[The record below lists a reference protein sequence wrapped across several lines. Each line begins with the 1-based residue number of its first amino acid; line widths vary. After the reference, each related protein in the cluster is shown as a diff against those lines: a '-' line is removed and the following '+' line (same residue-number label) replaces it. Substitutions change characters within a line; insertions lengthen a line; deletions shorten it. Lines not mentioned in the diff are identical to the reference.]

1 MAFKIIWSQ
10 QAREDLRD
18 IVTFIAK
25 DNRAIAESFGCL
37 LMSKV
42 DLLAQ
47 FPRLGRV
54 VPEEQ
59 DENIREIIFRSYRI
73 VYQVIEDQQVVTIA
87 RVWHGA
93 RGEPDIPER
102 MDF

>member
-18 IVTFIAK
+18 IVTFIAL
-25 DNRAIAESFGCL
+25 DNPTAAEAFGYL
-37 LMSKV
+37 LMTKV
-42 DLLAQ
+42 DALAQ

-54 VPEEQ
+54 VPEEN
-59 DENIREIIFRSYRI
+59 DEDIREIIFRSYRI
-73 VYQVIEDQQVVTIA
+73 VYQVIEKQQFVAIA

-93 RGEPDIPER
+93 RGEPEIPER
-102 MDF
+102 LNS